1 MPPARRSLSAVVK
14 LLLDA
19 SWYFVALALGLA
31 VCLLL
36 LVTFS
41 QPSQIQLALGIPVT
55 FEMTLRADGPPVQ
68 PVQPLQPLQPVQ
80 PVAVE
85 QARIEKGSGTLI
97 VPIDQGGVLYATVT
111 TLIVLLAIGLW
122 ILGQLCAV
130 FRTVRDGKPFTA
142 ANVRRIRWVGVG
154 VILGEFV
161 ASGSA
166 FFGNSYAASHIVW
179 DGVQF
184 GGIPIVSPTGIMH
197 GLVILAIAEVFRT
210 GTRLDEDQSLT
221 I

>member
-1 MPPARRSLSAVVK
+1 MPPARKRSFSSVVK

-19 SWYFVALALGLA
+19 SWYLVALGLGLA

-36 LVTFS
+36 LVTFGEPGEM
-41 QPSQIQLALGIPVT
+41 QLGIPVT
-55 FEMTLRADGPPVQ
+55 FEMTLRADPPPVE
-68 PVQPLQPLQPVQ
+68 P
-80 PVAVE
+80 ANVE

-97 VPIDQGGVLYATVT
+97 VPIGRGGFLYATVT

-142 ANVRRIRWVGVG
+142 ANARRIRWVGVG

-166 FFGNSYAASHIVW
+166 LFGNYYAASHVVS
-179 DGVQF
+179 DGVRF

-210 GTRLDEDQSLT
+210 GARLDEDQSLT

>member
-1 MPPARRSLSAVVK
+1 MAQPQRRSLSSIVK

-19 SWYFVALALGLA
+19 SWYFVALTLGLA

-36 LVTFS
+36 LIAFS
-41 QPSQIQLALGIPVT
+41 EPGEMRLGIPVT
-55 FEMTLRADGPPVQ
+55 FEMTLRADLPPAQ
-68 PVQPLQPLQPVQ
+68 P
-80 PVAVE
+80 ATVE

-97 VPIDQGGVLYATVT
+97 VPIGRGGFLYATVA
-111 TLIVLLAIGLW
+111 TLIVLLVVGLW

-166 FFGNSYAASHIVW
+166 LFGNYYAASHVVS
-179 DGVQF
+179 DGVRF
-184 GGIPIVSPTGIMH
+184 GGIPIVSPTGILH

>member
-1 MPPARRSLSAVVK
+1 MPPVRRHSLSSVVK
-14 LLLDA
+14 TLLDV
-19 SWYFVALALGLA
+19 SWYLIALALGLA
-31 VCLLL
+31 ICLLL
-36 LVTFS
+36 LITFTEPGRM
-41 QPSQIQLALGIPVT
+41 QLGIPVT
-55 FEMTLRADGPPVQ
+55 FEMTPGAGRPPVQ
-68 PVQPLQPLQPVQ
+68 S
-80 PVAVE
+80 VAVE
-85 QARIEKGSGTLI
+85 SARIEKGRGTLI
-97 VPIDQGGVLYATVT
+97 VPIDRGGFLYATVT

-130 FRTVRDGKPFTA
+130 FRTVRDGNPVTA

-166 FFGNSYAASHIVW
+166 FFGNYYAASHVAW

>member
-1 MPPARRSLSAVVK
+1 M
-14 LLLDA
+14 
-19 SWYFVALALGLA
+19 
-31 VCLLL
+31 
-36 LVTFS
+36 
-41 QPSQIQLALGIPVT
+41 QLGIPVT
-55 FEMTLRADGPPVQ
+55 FEIRLRGDR
-68 PVQPLQPLQPVQ
+68 PVQ
-80 PVAVE
+80 PVASE

-97 VPIDQGGVLYATVT
+97 VPIDRGGVLYAAVT

-130 FRTVRDGKPFTA
+130 LRTVRDGKPFTA

-166 FFGNSYAASHIVW
+166 LFGNYYAASHVVW

-184 GGIPIVSPTGIMH
+184 GGVPIVSPTGILH

>member
-1 MPPARRSLSAVVK
+1 MPPARKHSFSSVVK

-19 SWYFVALALGLA
+19 SWYLVALGLCLA

-36 LVTFS
+36 LVAFS
-41 QPSQIQLALGIPVT
+41 EPGEMQLGIPVT
-55 FEMTLRADGPPVQ
+55 FEMTLRADA
-68 PVQPLQPLQPVQ
+68 PLVLPA
-80 PVAVE
+80 AVE
-85 QARIEKGSGTLI
+85 QARIAKGSGTLI
-97 VPIDQGGVLYATVT
+97 VPIGRGGFLYATVT

-122 ILGQLCAV
+122 ILDQLCAV

-166 FFGNSYAASHIVW
+166 LFGNYYAAGHVVS
-179 DGVQF
+179 DGVRF

>member
-14 LLLDA
+14 FLLDA

-41 QPSQIQLALGIPVT
+41 QPGQIQLDLGIPVT
-55 FEMTLRADGPPVQ
+55 FEMTLRADGP
-68 PVQPLQPLQPVQ
+68 PVQ

-111 TLIVLLAIGLW
+111 TLIVLLTIGLW